1 MPVLTRTNTD
11 CPPRADEKPVLSKQ
25 TRPGAT
31 LMEYL
36 MMISL
41 IVVACLVGIGY
52 VGSANTGNMSSSSN
66 AISKSLKK
74 GS

>member
-1 MPVLTRTNTD
+1 MPKLTCSDTD
-11 CPPRADEKPVLSKQ
+11 CQSQANESPELSKQ
-25 TRPGAT
+25 IRRGTT

-41 IVVACLVGIGY
+41 IVVICLVGIGY
-52 VGSANTGNMSSSSN
+52 VGSANNGNMSSSAG